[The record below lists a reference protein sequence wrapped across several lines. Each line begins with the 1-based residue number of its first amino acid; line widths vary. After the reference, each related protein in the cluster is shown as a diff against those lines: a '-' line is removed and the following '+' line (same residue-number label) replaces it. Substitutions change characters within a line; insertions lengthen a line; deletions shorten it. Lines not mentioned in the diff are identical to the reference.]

1 MISQSGAYAG
11 VHLTLSMAVCSSK
24 VITRLLVDWGR
35 GDQAAFDELVPL
47 VYNELH
53 QMAVRRLRRERPNHT
68 LRPTAL
74 VHEAYVRL
82 IDQDRVR
89 WKNRA
94 HFFAI
99 ASRLMR
105 RILVDHARAH
115 GAAKRGGGG
124 PMVSLDDAGDV
135 ALEQDVSLLAL
146 DDALVQLDKL
156 DPVQAQIIELRY
168 FGGLTIE
175 ETAAVVRVSAKTV
188 GREWNVARAWLYR
201 ELTR

>member
-1 MISQSGAYAG
+1 
-11 VHLTLSMAVCSSK
+11 
-24 VITRLLVDWGR
+24 
-35 GDQAAFDELVPL
+35 VPL
-47 VYNELH
+47 VYDVLH
-53 QMAVRRLRRERPNHT
+53 QMAARRLRHERLNHT
-68 LRPTAL
+68 LQPTAL

-82 IDQDRVR
+82 IDRDRVR

-124 PMVSLDDAGDV
+124 PLVSLDDAGDV
-135 ALEQDVSLLAL
+135 AREQDVPVLAL
-146 DDALVQLDKL
+146 DEALAQLEAL

-175 ETAAVVRVSAKTV
+175 ETAAVVRVSPKTV
-188 GREWNVARAWLYR
+188 SREWTVAKAWLYR

>member
-1 MISQSGAYAG
+1 MLAPDPTQ
-11 VHLTLSMAVCSSK
+11 LMAASSSK
-24 VITRLLVDWGR
+24 VITRLLAGWGR
-35 GDQAAFDELVPL
+35 GDRAAFDQLVPL
-47 VYNELH
+47 VYDQLR
-53 QMAVRRLRRERPNHT
+53 QVAARRLRRERANHT
-68 LRPTAL
+68 LQPTAL
-74 VHEAYVRL
+74 VHEVYVKL
-82 IDQDRVR
+82 IDQEHVR
-89 WKNRA
+89 WKDRA

-99 ASRLMR
+99 ASQLMR

-135 ALEQDVSLLAL
+135 ALEQNVSVVAL
-146 DDALVQLDKL
+146 DEALAQLETL

-175 ETAAVVRVSAKTV
+175 ETAAVVRVSPATV
-188 GREWNVARAWLYR
+188 GREWTVAKAWLYR

>member
-1 MISQSGAYAG
+1 MTGG
-11 VHLTLSMAVCSSK
+11 SSK
-24 VITRLLVDWGR
+24 VITRLLAGWGR
-35 GDQAAFDELVPL
+35 GDRAAFDQLVPL
-47 VYNELH
+47 IYDQLRRI
-53 QMAVRRLRRERPNHT
+53 AARRLRYERHNHT

-74 VHEAYVRL
+74 VHEAYVKL
-82 IDQDRVR
+82 IDQSRVR
-89 WKNRA
+89 WRNRA

-105 RILVDHARAH
+105 RILVDHARAR

-135 ALEQDVSLLAL
+135 ALEPDVSLLAL
-146 DDALVQLDKL
+146 DAALAQLELL
-156 DPVQAQIIELRY
+156 DSVQAQIIELRY

-175 ETAAVVRVSAKTV
+175 ETAAVVRVSPATV
-188 GREWNVARAWLYR
+188 GREWNVAKAWLYR